1 MIKILVVDDEASI
14 RTAIKEFSE
23 FLGHSVTEAAD
34 GMEAVRL
41 CRTMDFDII
50 IMDIMMPRLDGFTA
64 YGEIKKF
71 KDIPVLMLSA
81 KNQEYDKLYGFE
93 LGIDD
98 YVVKPFSLKEL
109 LARVNVIVHRHRPAD
124 APGTPDTVM
133 KFEGLELNTA
143 ARTVTVDGQRIF
155 LRPKEYD
162 LLFFLAQNKNIVF
175 SRDALLEKVWGYDF
189 AGDARTV
196 DAQVKMLRHALG
208 EYRKFIVTFRGAGY
222 KFETE

>member
-1 MIKILVVDDEASI
+1 MARILVVDDEASI

-23 FLGHSVTEAAD
+23 FLGHQVTEAAD
-34 GMEAVRL
+34 GLEAVKI
-41 CRTMDFDII
+41 CRSRDFDII
-50 IMDIMMPRLDGFTA
+50 IMDIMMPKLDGFTA
-64 YGEIKKF
+64 YKEIRKM

-109 LARVNVIVHRHRPAD
+109 MARVQVIVSRRRPVSET
-124 APGTPDTVM
+124 APNGEVL
-133 KFEGLELNTA
+133 KFEGLELNIA
-143 ARTVTVDGQRIF
+143 ARKVVADGKRIE

-162 LLFFLAQNKNIVF
+162 LLFFMAQNRNIVF
-175 SRDALLEKVWGYDF
+175 SREDLLEKVWGFDY
-189 AGDARTV
+189 AGDDRTV
-196 DAQVKMLRHALG
+196 DAQIKMLRHDLG
-208 EYRKFIVTFRGAGY
+208 DYRKFIVTFRGAGY

>member
-1 MIKILVVDDEASI
+1 MAKILMVDDEASI
-14 RTAIKEFSE
+14 RTAVREFTQYQ
-23 FLGHSVTEAAD
+23 GHVVVEAED
-34 GMEAVRL
+34 GLEAVDK
-41 CRTMDFDII
+41 CRKEDFDII
-50 IMDIMMPRLDGFTA
+50 IMDIMMPKLDGFTA
-64 YGEIKKF
+64 YKEIRKF

-109 LARVNVIVHRHRPAD
+109 LARVNVIVSRRQPAREP
-124 APGTPDTVM
+124 AGASGLM
-133 KFEGLELNTA
+133 RFEGLTLDIA
-143 ARTVTVDGQRIF
+143 GRKVLADGKRLD

-175 SRDALLEKVWGYDF
+175 SRAQLLEKVWGYDF
-189 AGDARTV
+189 AGDDRTV
-196 DAQVKMLRHALG
+196 DAQIKMLRRSLG

-222 KFETE
+222 KFEVD